1 MYRPAPRPLM
11 LVFPTRA
18 SDLIASISER
28 GGPLPRRPQLKAPA
42 IGHVIG
48 HLAGRN
54 VVDDQGIGSM
64 CVDPS

>member
-18 SDLIASISER
+18 SSLIASISET
-28 GGPLPRRPQLKAPA
+28 GDPLPRRRQFKAPA

-48 HLAGRN
+48 HFPERN